1 MPNTLRIP
9 IAAVVAALS
18 LAFRLPADDFDAVR
32 EAFLAQINA
41 DRVSGGA
48 SPLSLSQPLSRLAQ
62 EFAEEAAR
70 RGNPDLVPP
79 DPKEAVRRAGKAGYS
94 PKALAEIFT
103 RADGDVEEVI
113 RYLRQRAGDTWRGLS
128 SDDFRDLGV
137 GVAILEDVPLYVFVL
152 GVSWEEFTAGR
163 AEAYRDLPAMR
174 REMIERVN
182 AERRARRL
190 PRLHPST
197 ILDRIA
203 QSYAEDMLK
212 RSYYGHESPEG
223 QTVRERAIDGGYLLT
238 AVGENVASGQPTV
251 ADVMDGWMRSEE
263 HRRNILSKVFL
274 DVGFGVAV
282 GKNRE
287 GFQII
292 WVQVFGRPRAAFD

>member
-18 LAFRLPADDFDAVR
+18 LALRLSADDFDAVR

-113 RYLRQRAGDTWRGLS
+113 RYLRHRAGDTWRGLS

-137 GVAILEDVPLYVFVL
+137 GVAILQDVPLYVFVL

-163 AEAYRDLPAMR
+163 AEEFRDLPAMR
-174 REMIERVN
+174 REMVERVN
-182 AERRARRL
+182 AERRERRL

-251 ADVMDGWMRSEE
+251 AEVMDGWMRSEE

-274 DVGFGVAV
+274 EVGFGVAV
-282 GKNRE
+282 GKNR
-287 GFQII
+287 GGYQII

>member
-1 MPNTLRIP
+1 MV
-9 IAAVVAALS
+9 AAALS
-18 LAFRLPADDFDAVR
+18 LAFRLSADDFDAVR

-113 RYLRQRAGDTWRGLS
+113 RYLRHRAGDTWRGLS

-137 GVAILEDVPLYVFVL
+137 GVAVLEDVPLYVFVL

-163 AEAYRDLPAMR
+163 AEAYRDLAAMR

-182 AERRARRL
+182 AERRERRL
-190 PRLHPST
+190 PALRPST
-197 ILDRIA
+197 ILDRSA
-203 QSYAEDMLK
+203 QSYAEDMLR

-223 QTVRERAIDGGYLLT
+223 HTVRERAINGGYRLI

-251 ADVMDGWMRSEE
+251 AEVMDGWMRSEE
-263 HRRNILSKVFL
+263 HRHNILSKVFL

-282 GKNRE
+282 GKNRK